1 MPAFLTLP
9 LATLV
14 LASDIAIAL
23 FALLSI
29 ASFFLAPAK
38 RLKEKLMTRAAKHAL
53 AFAFMVALVSTL
65 GSLYFSEIAHFEPCR
80 LCWFQRIFMYPQA
93 ILLGLAL
100 FKKDTKIFSYAVPL
114 SIIGGAISIYNY
126 FLQVNAAVT
135 GSAAS
140 SCSPTGVSCASAPF
154 FSYGYITIAFM
165 ALTGFTLIII
175 SAYISRRAKA
185 VKQ

>member
-23 FALLSI
+23 FVLLGI
-29 ASFFLAPAK
+29 ASVFSAPARK
-38 RLKEKLMTRAAKHAL
+38 LKDKLTSRVSKHAL
-53 AFAFMVALVSTL
+53 AFAFVVALVSTI

-126 FLQVNAAVT
+126 FLQVSAAA

-140 SCSPTGVSCASAPF
+140 SCSATGVSCASTPF
-154 FSYGYITIAFM
+154 FSYGYIIIPVM
-165 ALTGFTLIII
+165 ALTGFVLIIL
-175 SAYISRRAKA
+175 SAYISRRATA
-185 VKQ
+185 VRQ